1 MPSPPA
7 PARPLR
13 RFGQNFL
20 ADRVLA
26 ARLVELF
33 DPRPGETVV
42 EIGPGTGALTRLLA
56 PRCGRFVA
64 VELDERLVP
73 GIAALLADHPAA
85 EVRRADALAVDW
97 DALAGELGAGRLRVI
112 GNLPYN
118 VATPIVRRL
127 LASDRV
133 SDLQV
138 VLQREVADRFLAGPG
153 TKDYGPVSIV
163 AALRAEGRRLIGL
176 APGAFRPRPKV
187 TSTAVALV
195 RRDDPPL
202 PAGEIPTLERCLFR
216 GFSHRRKQLGNNFGA
231 EGERVRAFLA
241 AHGLSRDARAEA
253 VPAVVWLALSRHL

>member
-1 MPSPPA
+1 MPA
-7 PARPLR
+7 PSGSARPLR

-20 ADRVLA
+20 ADRALA

-33 DPRPGETVV
+33 DPQPGQVIV
-42 EIGPGTGALTRLLA
+42 EIGPGTGALTGLLA

-64 VELDERLVP
+64 LELDERLVP
-73 GIAALLADHPAA
+73 GVEALLAGRPGA

-97 DALAGELGAGRLRVI
+97 DALAADLGTERLRVI

-133 SDLQV
+133 ADLQV

-163 AALRAEGRRLIGL
+163 AALRAEGRRLITL

-187 TSTAVALV
+187 TSSAIALA
-195 RRDDPPL
+195 RRLEPPL
-202 PAGEIPTLERCLFR
+202 PAAEIPALERCLFR
-216 GFSHRRKQLGNNFGA
+216 GFGHRRKQLGNNFGA
-231 EGERVRAFLA
+231 DGERVRAFLE
-241 AHGLSRDARAEA
+241 AHGLPPDARAEA
-253 VPAVVWLALSRHL
+253 VPAALWLALARHL

>member
-1 MPSPPA
+1 MPASSD

-26 ARLVELF
+26 ERLVELF
-33 DPRPGETVV
+33 DPHPGETVV
-42 EIGPGTGALTRLLA
+42 EIGPGTGALTRLLV

-64 VELDERLVP
+64 LELDDRLVP
-73 GIAALLADHPAA
+73 GIAELLAGRPGT

-97 DALAGELGAGRLRVI
+97 DALADELGASRLRVI
-112 GNLPYN
+112 GNLPFN

-133 SDLQV
+133 GDLQV

-163 AALRAEGRRLIGL
+163 AALRAEGRRLITLGP
-176 APGAFRPRPKV
+176 AAFRPRPKV
-187 TSTAVALV
+187 TSTAIALV

-202 PAGEIPTLERCLFR
+202 PAREIPALERCLFR
-216 GFSHRRKQLGNNFGA
+216 GFGQRRKQLGNNFGP

-241 AHGLSRDARAEA
+241 AHGLPPDARAEA
-253 VPAVVWLALSRHL
+253 VPAAVWLALSRHL

>member
-1 MPSPPA
+1 MPASSHPN
-7 PARPLR
+7 RPLR
-13 RFGQNFL
+13 RLGQNFL

-26 ARLVELF
+26 ERLVELF
-33 DPRPGETVV
+33 DPLPGETVV
-42 EIGPGTGALTRLLA
+42 EIGPGTGALTGLLA

-64 VELDERLVP
+64 LELDERLVP
-73 GIAALLADHPAA
+73 GIAELLAGQPEA
-85 EVRRADALAVDW
+85 EVRRADALGVDW
-97 DALAGELGAGRLRVI
+97 NALAEELGATRLRVI

-163 AALRAEGRRLIGL
+163 AALRAEGRRLITLG
-176 APGAFRPRPKV
+176 PGAFRPRPKV
-187 TSTAVALV
+187 TSTAIALA

-202 PAGEIPTLERCLFR
+202 PAAEIPALERCLFR
-216 GFSHRRKQLGNNFGA
+216 GFGHRRKMLANNFGA
-231 EGERVRAFLA
+231 DGERVRAFLA
-241 AHGLSRDARAEA
+241 AHGLSPDARAEA
-253 VPAVVWLALSRHL
+253 VPAAVWLALSRHL